1 MKTNEITAENYQQS
15 MPKVWKVVRGY
26 CDDDEEAKNEITMA
40 VENYIYDKQ
49 NGASEYKAVQTAI
62 DELYI
67 ESDYMMDFVQGL
79 TILNVEPAWDDD
91 DNEEDDDEFSGLG
104 ALDQHVPFVCRI

>member
-1 MKTNEITAENYQQS
+1 MKTNEITAENYQQA
-15 MPKVWKVVRGY
+15 MPQVWNVVRGY
-26 CDDDEEAKNEITMA
+26 CNDDEEAKNTITMA

-49 NGASEYKAVQTAI
+49 NGAGEYRALQCAMS
-62 DELYI
+62 ELYI
-67 ESDYMMDFVQGL
+67 EEDYIMEFAEAMMS
-79 TILNVEPAWDDD
+79 LNVEPAWDDD